1 MANTRPKPTVAD
13 RHKDESLSPQRSEKR
28 RRKHPRRFRNV
39 RRLLSRVRWQMVLI
53 ISTITLVIV
62 GVAALVLITDSIEQ
76 LDRSQDGLNRVVT
89 ALNNKPADEWTYA
102 DFERLQSSISE
113 MLRSLDRVDQRT
125 FFLRPIAGLGLG
137 NDWEASFTMLDATKQ
152 ISLAASNMLNGLD
165 PTLFFLTE
173 GQRESAVSQISSGD
187 RAVELLTLGRSQFL
201 SANNYLDES
210 ERYLSQ
216 LDRAAL
222 SEDLLLTVEDL
233 EDYYELARDMNNT
246 LLQAPDLLTAMLG
259 LDETRTYLIL
269 SQNND
274 EIRPSG
280 GYISTYGW
288 MTVRNSRILD
298 YVYRPVG
305 LNSPLPPPANMADEL
320 AVPDWW
326 IQYSQPI
333 YTAWDASWYADF
345 PSTAEMS
352 AWFFDNGN
360 NLQQPIDGV
369 IAIDIVAVE
378 YLLEALV
385 TVFVPGYD
393 EVVNSTNFRDVIYRI
408 RAEGQGEQ
416 EHKQFLAALY
426 AQILFDWQNL
436 DPEKKS
442 AVLGAQ
448 LRALREKHIML
459 YFRDDDLNAA
469 LSTLEWSGAQDP
481 GLAHDYIMV
490 VDANLSANK
499 SNHSIQRQL
508 TYDVEIMPDGTLAS
522 RATIAY
528 DYPDSVAR
536 EDPAVHP
543 AHYRSIDYV
552 NRLQVFT
559 PSGSVLHETNDVVS
573 SILQI
578 EDNSHTIFTSLVI
591 VKYNSGERLQFS
603 YNTPTLI
610 EEFGNYRRY
619 HLLLQKQ
626 PGTTG
631 DPVNVQVRL
640 PVGSSV
646 IVATPEP
653 EATFTLEQ
661 PILEFRL
668 TLVRDEWVE
677 IIYRQ

>member
-1 MANTRPKPTVAD
+1 MANIRPQQTVAD
-13 RHKDESLSPQRSEKR
+13 PNQDEISQRLEKR
-28 RRKHPRRFRNV
+28 RRKHRRHPRRFRNA
-39 RRLLSRVRWQMVLI
+39 RRLIGRIRWQMVLI
-53 ISTITLVIV
+53 ITVATLMIV
-62 GVAALVLITDSIEQ
+62 GVTALVLVTDSLEQ
-76 LDRSQDGLNRVVT
+76 LDRSQESLNRVVT
-89 ALNNKPADEWTYA
+89 TLNNKPADEWTYA
-102 DFERLQSSISE
+102 DFERLQSSVSDL
-113 MLRSLDRVDQRT
+113 LRSLDRVDQRT
-125 FFLRPIAGLGLG
+125 FFLRPIAGL
-137 NDWEASFTMLDATKQ
+137 NSDWEASFTILDATKQ
-152 ISLAASNMLNGLD
+152 VSLAASNMLNGLD

-187 RAVELLTLGRSQFL
+187 RTVELLTLGRSQFL
-201 SANNYLDES
+201 SANNYLDS
-210 ERYLSQ
+210 AERYLHE
-216 LDRAAL
+216 LDRATL
-222 SEDLLLTVEDL
+222 SKDLLLTVEDL
-233 EDYYELARDMNNT
+233 EDYYELGRDMNNT

-259 LDETRTYLIL
+259 LDATKTYLIL

-305 LNSPLPPPANMADEL
+305 PNSPLPPPADMAAEL
-320 AVPDWW
+320 TVPDWW

-345 PSTAEMS
+345 PTTADMA

-360 NLQQPIDGV
+360 NLQQPVDGV
-369 IAIDIVAVE
+369 IAIDILAVE
-378 YLLEALV
+378 YLLEALD

-393 EVVNSTNFRDVIYRI
+393 EFVTGANFRDVIYRI
-408 RAEGQGEQ
+408 RAEGQGEL

-436 DPEKKS
+436 EQDKKS

-459 YFRDDDLNAA
+459 YFRDEDLNAA
-469 LSTLEWSGAQDP
+469 LTTLGWSGAQDP
-481 GLAHDYIMV
+481 GLAHDYIMI
-490 VDANLSANK
+490 VDANMSANK

-508 TYDVEIMPDGTLAS
+508 TYDVEIMPDSTLTS
-522 RATIAY
+522 RTTISY

-536 EDPAVHP
+536 DDPAVHP
-543 AHYRSIDYV
+543 AHYRNIDYV

-559 PSGSVLHETNDVVS
+559 PLGSVLLATNDVAS
-573 SILQI
+573 SVQQI
-578 EDNSHTIFTSLVI
+578 EDTTHTIFTSLVI
-591 VKYNSGERLQFS
+591 VEYNSGERLQFS
-603 YNTPTLI
+603 YTTPTLI
-610 EEFGNYRRY
+610 EEFGSYRRY
-619 HLLLQKQ
+619 RLLLQKQ
-626 PGTTG
+626 PGTAG
-631 DPVNVQVRL
+631 DPVNIQVRL
-640 PVGSSV
+640 PAGASL
-646 IVATPEP
+646 IVANPEP